1 MVWLNVDV
9 DLESLDDDELID
21 EIESRGYKIKP
32 DPVVDTNELLMR
44 IWENRR
50 LGKPFDKELDQYLY
64 EMTGRVL

>member
-9 DLESLDDDELID
+9 DLESLDDDELL
-21 EIESRGYKIKP
+21 EEVVSRGYKVHE
-32 DPVVDTNELLMR
+32 DHDVNWLLNE
-44 IWENRR
+44 IWEKRR

>member
-9 DLESLDDDELID
+9 DLESLDDDEIIA
-21 EIESRGYKIKP
+21 EVQSRGYTIKE
-32 DPVVDTNELLMR
+32 DRWDANELLNT
-44 IWENRR
+44 IWEKRR